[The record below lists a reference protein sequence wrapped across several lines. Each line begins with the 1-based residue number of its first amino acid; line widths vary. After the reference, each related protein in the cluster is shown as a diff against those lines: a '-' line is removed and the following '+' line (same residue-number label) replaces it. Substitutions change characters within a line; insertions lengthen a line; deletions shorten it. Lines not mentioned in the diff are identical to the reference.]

1 MTNRLFFL
9 ITLSLIFGSDLA
21 AQDSGPDISEYLAM
35 VNGGQVE
42 QVREEL
48 PSLLSKYPNNPTILY
63 LQGLVTSNG
72 AEAVRIYQSIVDNFP
87 KSKWADDALYKIYQ
101 FYYALGLYRTAEIKL
116 NQLKKDYP
124 ESEYIQGISEA
135 EPAGLTE
142 EKEPMAAEPPPADSD
157 QPRLDVMQGQFAL
170 QVGAYSLQV
179 NAEKQK
185 LFFEDL
191 GYPVEVINKV
201 RGSQSLF
208 LVLVGNYTTYDE
220 AKTKEAQI
228 KGTYNI
234 DSFVVSR

>member
-1 MTNRLFFL
+1 MTNGLFFL
-9 ITLSLIFGSDLA
+9 ITLLLSFTSGSP
-21 AQDSGPDISEYLAM
+21 AQDSDPDISEYLSM
-35 VNGGQVE
+35 VKGGQVE

-48 PSLLSKYPNNPTILY
+48 PSLLSKYPNNPTVLY
-63 LQGLVTSNG
+63 LQGLVMSNG

-87 KSKWADDALYKIYQ
+87 QSEWADDALYKVYQ

-116 NQLKKDYP
+116 KQLKKGYP
-124 ESEYIQGISEA
+124 ESEYIQGTSEA
-135 EPAGLTE
+135 EPTSITKEKGLL
-142 EKEPMAAEPPPADSD
+142 ASEPPPADSEE
-157 QPRLDVMQGQFAL
+157 PRMDVVQGQFAL
-170 QVGAYSLQV
+170 QVGAYSIQV

-201 RGSQSLF
+201 GGSQSLF

-220 AKTKEAQI
+220 AKAKEAQI
-228 KGTYNI
+228 KNTYNI